1 MAKGTIMRQSNR
13 ADALPIVSA
22 QWRNAVKTESTGTTE
37 NAIMA
42 TQQAAKDTAS
52 VQWRNAERMGNINI
66 MESATMVI
74 LQ

>member
-1 MAKGTIMRQSNR
+1 MRQSNR
-13 ADALPIVSA
+13 ADALPTVSA
-22 QWRNAVKTESTGTTE
+22 QWPNAVKTESTGTTE

-52 VQWRNAERMGNINI
+52 VRWRNAERMGNINI

-74 LQ
+74 LQERSR